1 MKITVVLVVSLE
13 IPNQI
18 SGKGTEVAPF
28 VESDIVV
35 VEKTDVVS
43 VVESDIV
50 VVVKNDVVLVQLNF
64 VVFVKTAVVSDG
76 GLDIVVETGDV
87 ILVEVVIVVVVNS
100 GQVAEFGRLEQN
112 RPDSEINKDMP
123 AEFAGFLHVKLTEA
137 GERYYFRKLKNSIKI
152 TIAHKRVLQDK

>member
-87 ILVEVVIVVVVNS
+87 ILVEVVIIVVVNS

-112 RPDSEINKDMP
+112 RPDSEINNDMP

>member
-87 ILVEVVIVVVVNS
+87 ILVEVVIIVVVNA

-112 RPDSEINKDMP
+112 RPDSEINNDMP

>member
-1 MKITVVLVVSLE
+1 M
-13 IPNQI
+13 
-18 SGKGTEVAPF
+18 
-28 VESDIVV
+28 
-35 VEKTDVVS
+35 
-43 VVESDIV
+43 
-50 VVVKNDVVLVQLNF
+50 KNDVVLVQLNF

-112 RPDSEINKDMP
+112 RPDSEINNDMP

-137 GERYYFRKLKNSIKI
+137 GKRYYFRKLKNSIKI

>member
-1 MKITVVLVVSLE
+1 M
-13 IPNQI
+13 
-18 SGKGTEVAPF
+18 
-28 VESDIVV
+28 
-35 VEKTDVVS
+35 
-43 VVESDIV
+43 
-50 VVVKNDVVLVQLNF
+50 KNDVVLVVQLNF

-112 RPDSEINKDMP
+112 RPDSEINKDTP

-137 GERYYFRKLKNSIKI
+137 GKRYYFRKLKNSIKI

>member
-1 MKITVVLVVSLE
+1 M
-13 IPNQI
+13 
-18 SGKGTEVAPF
+18 
-28 VESDIVV
+28 
-35 VEKTDVVS
+35 
-43 VVESDIV
+43 
-50 VVVKNDVVLVQLNF
+50 KNDVVLVVQLNF

-87 ILVEVVIVVVVNS
+87 ILVEVVIIVVVNS

-112 RPDSEINKDMP
+112 RPDSEINNDMP

-137 GERYYFRKLKNSIKI
+137 GKRYYFRKLKNSIKI

>member
-1 MKITVVLVVSLE
+1 M
-13 IPNQI
+13 
-18 SGKGTEVAPF
+18 
-28 VESDIVV
+28 
-35 VEKTDVVS
+35 
-43 VVESDIV
+43 
-50 VVVKNDVVLVQLNF
+50 KNDVVLVQLNF

-87 ILVEVVIVVVVNS
+87 ILVEVVIIVVVNS

-112 RPDSEINKDMP
+112 RPDSEINNDMP

-152 TIAHKRVLQDK
+152 TIAHKRVLQDKYVIDFFNSIYFVIGDIDEFQRIFF